1 MIART
6 HRPRSRTCCAAL
18 LLVLQAL
25 GAGAV
30 SLAHATERTTA
41 PAGWEARHTA
51 SCPVL
56 HDAARCAVC
65 HYAGARF
72 VGTTA
77 VVPPAAVPCAPI
89 LRVAD
94 IAGRRAAVLLHA
106 ARPRA
111 PPTVIS

>member
-1 MIART
+1 VIVRT
-6 HRPRSRTCCAAL
+6 RRRDMSLCAAL

-25 GAGAV
+25 GPGAV

-51 SCPVL
+51 TCAVL

-72 VGTTA
+72 VAATT
-77 VVPPAAVPCAPI
+77 VVPAALGSARPGPRTVEV
-89 LRVAD
+89 L
-94 IAGRRAAVLLHA
+94 GGRAAVLLHA
-106 ARPRA
+106 AQPRA
-111 PPTVIS
+111 PPTAIS

>member
-1 MIART
+1 MRT
-6 HRPRSRTCCAAL
+6 RRSRGITCCAAL

-25 GAGAV
+25 GPGAA

-51 SCPVL
+51 ACAVL

-65 HYAGARF
+65 HYASARF
-72 VGTTA
+72 VAATT
-77 VVPPAAVPCAPI
+77 VVPAALVSGHRGP
-89 LRVAD
+89 RTVDVAGSR
-94 IAGRRAAVLLHA
+94 AGVLFHA

-111 PPTVIS
+111 PPTAIS

>member
-1 MIART
+1 MGI
-6 HRPRSRTCCAAL
+6 CAAL

-25 GAGAV
+25 GPGAV

-51 SCPVL
+51 ACAVL

-65 HYAGARF
+65 HYASARF
-72 VGTTA
+72 VATTTVLSA
-77 VVPPAAVPCAPI
+77 ALVSGRPGPRTVDVPGG
-89 LRVAD
+89 R
-94 IAGRRAAVLLHA
+94 AGVLLHA

-111 PPTVIS
+111 PPTAIS

>member
-1 MIART
+1 VTLRT
-6 HRPRSRTCCAAL
+6 RQRRGISICAAL

-25 GAGAV
+25 GPGAV

-51 SCPVL
+51 ACAVL

-65 HYAGARF
+65 HYASARF
-72 VGTTA
+72 VAATT
-77 VVPPAAVPCAPI
+77 VAPGALI
-89 LRVAD
+89 SARPGPRTAPVL
-94 IAGRRAAVLLHA
+94 GGRAAVLLHA

-111 PPTVIS
+111 PPTAIS

>member
-6 HRPRSRTCCAAL
+6 RHPRSRSCCAAL

-72 VGTTA
+72 VGTTT

-94 IAGRRAAVLLHA
+94 VADRRAAVLLHA

-111 PPTVIS
+111 PPSFIS

>member
-6 HRPRSRTCCAAL
+6 RHPRSMSCCAAL

-30 SLAHATERTTA
+30 SIAHATERTTA

-56 HDAARCAVC
+56 HDAARCALC
-65 HYAGARF
+65 HYAGVRF
-72 VGTTA
+72 VAAST
-77 VVPPAAVPCAPI
+77 VVPPAPVKCASI
-89 LRVAD
+89 LGVAD
-94 IAGRRAAVLLHA
+94 AAGRRAPVLLHA

-111 PPTVIS
+111 PPGFIS

>member
-6 HRPRSRTCCAAL
+6 RHPRSMSCCAAL

-30 SLAHATERTTA
+30 SIAHATERTTA

-72 VGTTA
+72 VTASA
-77 VVPPAAVPCAPI
+77 VVRPAPVPSYSIPHAAGVAGRPAAV
-89 LRVAD
+89 R
-94 IAGRRAAVLLHA
+94 LHA
-106 ARPRA
+106 AQPRA

>member
-1 MIART
+1 MTLRT
-6 HRPRSRTCCAAL
+6 RQRRGISICAAL

-25 GAGAV
+25 GPGAV

-51 SCPVL
+51 ACAVL

-65 HYAGARF
+65 HYASARF
-72 VGTTA
+72 VAATT
-77 VVPPAAVPCAPI
+77 VAPGALI
-89 LRVAD
+89 SARPGPRTAPVLGGRV
-94 IAGRRAAVLLHA
+94 AVLLHA

-111 PPTVIS
+111 PPTAIS